1 MRFFQK
7 KTVILM
13 VAVLTV
19 FLLANYTARGKHQFA
34 IMERITAT
42 VLAPV
47 EYVFAQAGY
56 SVRQSFA
63 FTGKILNVYH
73 ENEALRAENEEL
85 KQSILDVNEVSAENA
100 RLRDMLDYKKA
111 ASQFD
116 FVAATVIARD
126 PGTWTNVIVI
136 NRGTADG
143 LTKDMPV
150 VTPQGLVGNITNV
163 YTNAAKVQLILDAR
177 SAVGALV
184 QRQESRVAGIVEG
197 SSTNP
202 ASARM
207 INLARDADIV
217 QGDKIVT
224 SGFGG
229 IYPKGLL
236 IGEALDVINDEGGLL
251 KYAVLKPAVD
261 FDKLEEVF
269 VIVRSREPA
278 PVVPP
283 ANPPQ
288 GGAAAQPE
296 KPVKG
301 AVR

>member
-1 MRFFQK
+1 MRFFHK
-7 KTVILM
+7 KTVILV

-19 FLLANYTARGKHQFA
+19 FLLANYTAQGKHQFA
-34 IMERITAT
+34 IMERVTAT
-42 VLAPV
+42 LLAPV

-56 SVRQSFA
+56 SIRQSFA
-63 FTGKILNVYH
+63 FTGKILSAYH
-73 ENEALRAENEEL
+73 DNESLRAENAEL
-85 KQSILDVNEVSAENA
+85 KQQILNDSEILAENA
-100 RLRDMLDYKKA
+100 RLRVMLDYKKA

-116 FVAATVIARD
+116 FVAAAVIARD
-126 PGTWTNVIVI
+126 PGTWTNIIII
-136 NRGTADG
+136 NRGTNDG

-163 YTNAAKVQLILDAR
+163 YANSAKVQLILDSR

-197 SSTNP
+197 NSSNMQSP
-202 ASARM
+202 RM
-207 INLARDADIV
+207 VNLARDADIIK
-217 QGDKIVT
+217 GDKIVT

-236 IGEALDVINDEGGLL
+236 IGETLDVINDEGGLL
-251 KYAVLKPAVD
+251 KYAILKPAVD
-261 FDKLEEVF
+261 FDKLEEVL

-278 PVVPP
+278 PTLP
-283 ANPPQ
+283 AANSPAGTTPQ
-288 GGAAAQPE
+288 ERSA
-296 KPVKG
+296 KG